1 LGISKHP
8 TPHILAVVHQ
18 QKLTMRIQENKM
30 KLNKNGL
37 IDDKYELVVK
47 EFQTFLSVFYLILVG
62 IGMLFSYMKYSRFGI
77 NIFQYSDIFD
87 FLLTPFRD
95 LSIFIFSLISIS
107 LVFFIYKV
115 DKFTKK
121 KFPKYYKS
129 KYHFG
134 LMKSQPII
142 GLVIAFILYLFI
154 FSGKYGEYR
163 EKRILRNPKSIE
175 IVLNNGETKNG
186 NLIGKNNGYVFL
198 LENDNEVN
206 IYPITNLTEIKMK

>member
-1 LGISKHP
+1 
-8 TPHILAVVHQ
+8 
-18 QKLTMRIQENKM
+18 M
-30 KLNKNGL
+30 KITKKGL

-95 LSIFIFSLISIS
+95 LSIFFFSLISIL
-107 LVFFIYKV
+107 LVFLIYWV

-129 KYHFG
+129 KYRLG
-134 LMKSQPII
+134 LIRSQPVLSLTIT
-142 GLVIAFILYLFI
+142 FILYLFI
-154 FSGKYGEYR
+154 FSGKYGKYIET
-163 EKRILRNPKSIE
+163 RILENPKSIE
-175 IVLNNGETKNG
+175 IVLTNGKIKNG

-198 LENDNEVN
+198 LENDSEVN

>member
-1 LGISKHP
+1 
-8 TPHILAVVHQ
+8 
-18 QKLTMRIQENKM
+18 M
-30 KLNKNGL
+30 KITKNGL
-37 IDDKYELVVK
+37 IDDKYELIVK

-62 IGMLFSYMKYSRFGI
+62 IGMLFSYKKYSRFGI

-107 LVFFIYKV
+107 LVFLVYKV

-129 KYHFG
+129 KYRVG
-134 LMKSQPII
+134 LMRSQPVLSLTIT
-142 GLVIAFILYLFI
+142 FILYLFI
-154 FSGKYGEYR
+154 FSGKYGKYI
-163 EKRILRNPKSIE
+163 EKRILKNPKSIE
-175 IVLNNGETKNG
+175 IVLNNEETKNG

-198 LENDNEVN
+198 LENDSEVN
-206 IYPITNLTEIKMK
+206 IYPITNLTEIKVAVNIWNMKK